1 MLNKELLK
9 NIVTGT
15 HMHSYCHQ
23 AAQLSAL
30 ITVT

>member
-9 NIVTGT
+9 NIVIGT
-15 HMHSYCHQ
+15 HMHQ